1 MATYYMP
8 RIWGVLMY
16 YGNTRK
22 MRRRIAWVIITL
34 VGLVIVYWLNRAT
47 IPVQC
52 RVSVE
57 HMSQDCRDF
66 LFPK

>member
-1 MATYYMP
+1 
-8 RIWGVLMY
+8 MY
-16 YGNTRK
+16 YRNTNNVRG
-22 MRRRIAWVIITL
+22 RRLAWVVITL

-47 IPVQC
+47 TPVQC

-57 HMSQDCRDF
+57 HMSQFCKDL

>member
-1 MATYYMP
+1 MA
-8 RIWGVLMY
+8 Y
-16 YGNTRK
+16 YGNTK
-22 MRRRIAWVIITL
+22 MGRRVAWVVITL

-57 HMSQDCRDF
+57 HMSYFCKDL